1 MLGKSVRLFFV
12 DGSPSGLITAEL
24 MNWTGQILVAPRSR
38 LGTALKRDE
47 VSRTGV
53 YILIGQDPDK
63 PSLMRI
69 YIGEGDNV
77 AARLKSH
84 AKDAAKDF
92 WTKACIVTS
101 KDFNLTKAHVR
112 YLEQQ
117 LVNLANATDRVSVAN
132 GNEPAEK
139 ALPEADISDM
149 EAFVE
154 NLRTVFPAIGLDF
167 LDGKDHHDVR
177 DTAPH
182 SLDASDLE
190 LTLTHKS
197 GIVAK
202 AIERGGEIIVRKN
215 SQVQPPADYATNQ
228 YGDLRDQLI
237 RDGIIH
243 TNASTGA
250 MTFTKD
256 HKFNSPSAAAAVII
270 GRNSNGRRNWRLAG
284 GQSLGDYQDRQL
296 T

>member
-1 MLGKSVRLFFV
+1 MPGKSVRLFFV

-24 MNWTGQILVAPRSR
+24 VNWTGQILIAPRSK
-38 LGTALKRDE
+38 LGVALKRDE
-47 VSRTGV
+47 ASRTGV

-84 AKDAAKDF
+84 AKDEAKDF
-92 WTKACIVTS
+92 WTKACIITS

-117 LVNLANATDRVSVAN
+117 LVNMANATDRVSVAN

-139 ALPEADISDM
+139 SLPEADISDM
-149 EAFVE
+149 EVFIE

-167 LDGKDHHDVR
+167 LDGKDQDQLSDATPEPR
-177 DTAPH
+177 DP
-182 SLDASDLE
+182 SDLE

-202 AIERGGEIIVRKN
+202 AVERGGEIIVRRN

-237 RDGIIH
+237 RDGVIQ
-243 TNASTGA
+243 TDPSTGA
-250 MTFTKD
+250 MTFAKD

-270 GRNSNGRRNWRLAG
+270 GRNSNGRRNWKIAN